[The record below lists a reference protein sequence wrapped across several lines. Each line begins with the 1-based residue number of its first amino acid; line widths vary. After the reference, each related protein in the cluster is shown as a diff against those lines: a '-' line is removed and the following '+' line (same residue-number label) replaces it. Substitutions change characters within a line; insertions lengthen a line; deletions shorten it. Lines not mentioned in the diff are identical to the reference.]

1 MRLSR
6 FRTRAA
12 QPKAGHAQSP
22 RRCQPRH
29 AGHAPPGTAGRAGQG
44 LLRRRAMQAMVGKHG
59 GQSRPGRRISL
70 AASWPRPGRVLVSPG
85 EPPQHKYD
93 KPFFSRCPT
102 PLKQGRPWNWWFGP
116 PETNLTPH
124 TSLVPALRVP
134 RAVPRTIGGRWSLA
148 SSLSRTCAT
157 TRGGGLPIYGLDA
170 AGEPVSPRPGT
181 SNAPA
186 GLCTACGRQQGDTWR
201 SWLSHGGSIR
211 AVGAARD
218 GLAAKGGGGND
229 GRVAC
234 GAGWNALIRDFRPG
248 IWAENHARYS

>member
-170 AGEPVSPRPGT
+170 AGGNKAIPGEAGYRMAGAYGPLGRPAT
-181 SNAPA
+181 VWRRREVEEMMA
-186 GLCTACGRQQGDTWR
+186 GW
-201 SWLSHGGSIR
+201 H
-211 AVGAARD
+211 AAR
-218 GLAAKGGGGND
+218 
-229 GRVAC
+229 
-234 GAGWNALIRDFRPG
+234 AGM
-248 IWAENHARYS
+248 H